1 MKDREEVNRI
11 IDALVS
17 EGFWV
22 ECPCCGEPVRLSE
35 AGLFYLD
42 DFTPEALEIYKNEQ
56 SALKERGKELRRSR
70 RDIKVRSETGAKA
83 TNIGFLLERLAPSM
97 KGFAFNRND
106 CRSLFDPIDY
116 IIFEGLSKKNSVSRI
131 IFADIKTGGAQLAK
145 KQKAIKEL
153 VGKKKVQWDIYNP
166 K

>member
-145 KQKAIKEL
+145 KQKAIMEL